1 MKKISVYVKG
11 DRNSTAYYRIYQ
23 YLDKV
28 AGVFCSYHLMMSPV
42 VHRKYMPVSKQKKNV
57 KIWIYVHIYF
67 RMLLALIRDYC
78 CLPDVLV
85 IHRRIISRYMPFSF
99 RLLLI
104 GILKRGVPLIWDF
117 DDHIIN
123 NGEVSCSTFNLYARY
138 ATRIIVTHDYL
149 KELIPIEYRNK
160 VCILPTTDGDM
171 YKLFQSKDINS
182 RRIEEMK
189 AGYVNLVWVATSVN
203 LKYLEGIIEDL
214 DQIAYLL
221 KRTKSKR
228 LCLKVICNEPL
239 VSECKWLVVENIK
252 WTREAA
258 IKGMEESHIGIMPL
272 EDTTF
277 TRGKG
282 GFKLVQYL
290 SIGLPCIASDV
301 GFNVNVVSS
310 NCGFLVDTKHPE
322 RWGDAILQLC
332 EIETWKKFSEGAFK
346 QWLFNFSYEKNLA
359 FWSGLLN

>member
-1 MKKISVYVKG
+1 MKRVSVYVKG

-23 YLDKV
+23 YLDRV
-28 AGVFCSYHLMMSPV
+28 IGVTCSYHLMMSPA
-42 VHRKYMPVSKQKKNV
+42 VHHKYMPVSKQTVFV

-67 RMLLALIRDYC
+67 RMLFALIKDFC

-85 IHRRIISRYMPFSF
+85 VHRRIISRYMPFSF
-99 RLLLI
+99 RMLLI
-104 GILKRGVPLIWDF
+104 GILKRRVPLIWDF

-123 NGEVSCSTFNLYARY
+123 NGEVSLSTFNFYAQY
-138 ATRIIVTHDYL
+138 ATQIIVTHDYL
-149 KELIPIEYRNK
+149 KELIPEKCRNK
-160 VCILPTTDGDM
+160 VFILPTTDGDM
-171 YKLFQSKDINS
+171 YKIFQSKDINS
-182 RRIEEMK
+182 RRIELLKE
-189 AGYVNLVWVATSVN
+189 GYVNLVWVATSVN

-221 KRTKSKR
+221 KETKSKR

-239 VSECKWLVVENIK
+239 VSDCKWLVVENIK

-258 IKGMEESHIGIMPL
+258 IQGMKESHIGIMPL

-301 GFNVNVVSS
+301 GFNVNVVSL
-310 NCGFLVDTKHPE
+310 NCGFLVDAKHPE

-346 QWLFNFSYEKNLA
+346 QWLFNFSYEKNLF

>member
-1 MKKISVYVKG
+1 MKRVSVYVKG

-23 YLDKV
+23 YLDRV
-28 AGVFCSYHLMMSPV
+28 IGVTCSYHLMMSPA
-42 VHRKYMPVSKQKKNV
+42 VHHKYMPVSKQTVFV

-214 DQIAYLL
+214 DQIARSL
-221 KRTKSKR
+221 KGLR

-239 VSECKWLVVENIK
+239 ISDCKWLSVENIK